1 MDPEYYEIGPG
12 IWGFIA
18 TFGLAVAVILLGMS
32 LTRHLRKVRMQ
43 NQAPAASDQAKTS
56 SSVEDGDSRGD
67 VVADEAS
74 DGQ

>member
-43 NQAPAASDQAKTS
+43 SQAQASDAANAS
-56 SSVEDGDSRGD
+56 RSVKDGDGGGD
-67 VVADEAS
+67 VVANETAN
-74 DGQ
+74 GE

>member
-43 NQAPAASDQAKTS
+43 SQAQASDAAIAS
-56 SSVEDGDSRGD
+56 GSVKDGDSGGD
-67 VVADEAS
+67 VVANEA
-74 DGQ
+74 GNGE